1 MRYVLVG
8 IAMMVFMVVSLAG
21 FRGDISRKPPLEI
34 FADMD
39 RQPKLRPLEPNDFFK
54 NGMSSQALVAGTVR
68 RSEPI
73 VLAGGEK
80 VYPFQKDH
88 SVNTGFTKGTNAESV
103 DQFKK
108 ANPDKP
114 LPSNFFE
121 SSIPVSVTKNLMKRG
136 QERYNISCLPCH
148 GGQGDGNGVVKFFG
162 FSAIKDLHDP
172 TVVKLNDGQL
182 FRVITVGNQ
191 EGKGLMKGYDT
202 SLSVMDRWAIVAY
215 LRALQTSRLGKESEV
230 PKRFHVK
237 VEPQKQKSAAEET
250 INE

>member
-1 MRYVLVG
+1 MRYVLIG

-88 SVNTGFTKGTNAESV
+88 SVNTGFAKGTNTV
-103 DQFKK
+103 TITQFKK
-108 ANPDKP
+108 DNPDKP

-136 QERYNISCLPCH
+136 QERFNISCLPCH

-172 TVVKLNDGQL
+172 NVVKLNDGQL
-182 FRVITVGNQ
+182 YRAITVGNL
-191 EGKGLMKGYDT
+191 EGEGEMKGYANTLDVT
-202 SLSVMDRWAIVAY
+202 DRWAVVAY
-215 LRALQTSRLGKESEV
+215 VRALQLSRLGKEGEV
-230 PKRFHVK
+230 PKQFHVK
-237 VEPQKQKSAAEET
+237 AKPEE
-250 INE
+250 EEKH

>member
-1 MRYVLVG
+1 MRYALIG

-21 FRGDISRKPPLEI
+21 FRGDISRKPPLEV
-34 FADMD
+34 FPDMD

-54 NGMSSQALVAGTVR
+54 NGMSSQPLVAGTVR

-73 VLAGGEK
+73 LLANGEK
-80 VYPFQKDH
+80 VYPFQNNH
-88 SVNTGFTKGTNAESV
+88 SVNTGFAKGTNTVA
-103 DQFKK
+103 
-108 ANPDKP
+108 
-114 LPSNFFE
+114 
-121 SSIPVSVTKNLMKRG
+121 SIPIPVTMKLMKRG
-136 QERYNISCLPCH
+136 QERFNISCVPCH

-191 EGKGLMKGYDT
+191 EGNGLMKGYGT

-237 VEPQKQKSAAEET
+237 AEPKKPAAEET
-250 INE
+250 TNE

>member
-1 MRYVLVG
+1 MRYALIG
-8 IAMMVFMVVSLAG
+8 IVMMVFMVVSLAG
-21 FRGDISRKPPLEI
+21 FRGDISRKPPLEV
-34 FADMD
+34 FPDMD
-39 RQPKLRPLEPNDFFK
+39 RQPKLRPLEPNSFFE
-54 NGMSSQALVAGTVR
+54 NGMSSQPLVKGTVR

-73 VLAGGEK
+73 LLANGEK
-80 VYPFQKDH
+80 VYPFQNNH
-88 SVNTGFTKGTNAESV
+88 SVNTGFAKGTNTVA
-103 DQFKK
+103 
-108 ANPDKP
+108 
-114 LPSNFFE
+114 
-121 SSIPVSVTKNLMKRG
+121 SIPIPVTMKLMKRG
-136 QERYNISCLPCH
+136 QERFNISCVPCH

-191 EGKGLMKGYDT
+191 EGNGLMKGYGT

-237 VEPQKQKSAAEET
+237 AEPKKPAAEET
-250 INE
+250 TNE